1 MHKAAKEILKRLLT
15 EQAAADYIGLSRSFL
30 RQSHIY
36 GHREGHIPPPPY
48 LKLGERAIR
57 YDIYDLDRWVEQFR
71 SALGE
76 APHGWVESEVQG
88 QQIKKSCKPD
98 TATQRSRACR
108 KHPHAHTR

>member
-15 EQAAADYIGLSRSFL
+15 EQEAADYIGLSRSLL
-30 RQSHIY
+30 RQGRIY
-36 GHREGHIPPPPY
+36 GHREGHIPPPPH

-76 APHGWVESEVQG
+76 APHGWVESES
-88 QQIKKSCKPD
+88 K
-98 TATQRSRACR
+98 RCR
-108 KHPHAHTR
+108 HR